1 MLRCAPERIRPASMR
16 EWSTQNEPLDKHIQ
30 MSGESQ
36 KYLNLNPDNDNS
48 HNEAYSP
55 GTPLPAE
62 YAPPSQQPS
71 VMQPESENFPEIYPP
86 PSQQATSEAETHSQ
100 PEFPEEIQIETI
112 EPRDEPL
119 GITELGDQDDAC
131 LGEPVFW
138 RQDVS
143 NSAVADPLH
152 DWMAFH
158 PGIE

>member
-1 MLRCAPERIRPASMR
+1 MR

-36 KYLNLNPDNDNS
+36 KYLNLNPD
-48 HNEAYSP
+48 EEYSP

-86 PSQQATSEAETHSQ
+86 PSQQATSEAEHSQ

-112 EPRDEPL
+112 EPPDEPL

-131 LGEPVFW
+131 LSEPVFW

-152 DWMAFH
+152 DWMAFP